1 MQDSS
6 IKCKF
11 WMMAENR
18 NIIVRLLSQIAGAV
32 WRILLFVLASI
43 IKLISVVLE
52 KISNE
57 LLKHSGK

>member
-1 MQDSS
+1 MT
-6 IKCKF
+6 
-11 WMMAENR
+11 AENR
-18 NIIVRLLSQIAGAV
+18 NIIIRLLSQIAGAA
-32 WRILLFVLASI
+32 WRILLFILASM